1 MAGDRVSGG
10 QEIEDMI
17 ATPGR
22 RVVAVVMGA
31 MLSTGVARAVD
42 PEITKLAGYVDGSS
56 FAELSDPEG
65 SRVEISLPG
74 KILKPFC
81 GALTKQ
87 DPDLEVACD
96 LEWIGAVILEFEE
109 GTPNREKVRALV
121 EKTENRL
128 QAKGWERLAFVQ
140 EKDELIRVL
149 MLVSGE
155 KVQGLVVF
163 VVGADEIVFANVA
176 GDIDM
181 NRLGALADKMDI
193 PGLEE
198 IPD

>member
-1 MAGDRVSGG
+1 
-10 QEIEDMI
+10 MI
-17 ATPGR
+17 ATSGR
-22 RVVAVVMGA
+22 RARIRASARRVIGVAIAA
-31 MLSTGVARAVD
+31 MLATGVAGAVD
-42 PEITKLAGYVDGSS
+42 PEIAKLAGYVDGSS

-81 GALTKQ
+81 GALTNH
-87 DPDLEVACD
+87 DADLEVACG

-109 GTPNREKVRALV
+109 GTPNVERVRAMV
-121 EKTENRL
+121 EKTEKSL
-128 QAKGWERLAFVQ
+128 EAKGWERLAVVQ
-140 EKDELIRVL
+140 EKDEIVRVL
-149 MLVSGE
+149 MLMSGE
-155 KVQGLVVF
+155 KVQGLVVL
-163 VVGADEIVFANVA
+163 VVGADEIVFANIA

-181 NRLGALADKMDI
+181 DQLGALADKMDI

>member
-1 MAGDRVSGG
+1 
-10 QEIEDMI
+10 
-17 ATPGR
+17 
-22 RVVAVVMGA
+22 
-31 MLSTGVARAVD
+31 MLSTGVATAVD
-42 PEITKLAGYVDGSS
+42 PEIAKLAGYVDGSS
-56 FAELSDPEG
+56 FVELSDPEG

-87 DPDLEVACD
+87 DPDLEVACG

-109 GTPNREKVRALV
+109 GTPNVAKARAMV
-121 EKTENRL
+121 EKTEKGL
-128 QAKGWERLAFVQ
+128 EAKGWERLAVVQ
-140 EKDELIRVL
+140 EKDEIVRVL
-149 MLVSGE
+149 MLVSGD

-163 VVGADEIVFANVA
+163 VVGADEIVFANIA

-181 NRLGALADKMDI
+181 DQLGSLADKMDI
-193 PGLEE
+193 PGLEK